1 MARSERF
8 ELPTLGF
15 EVRCSIQ
22 LSYERVPGARLPDL
36 AGQGQQP
43 AAGPKGAGPTDQLHG
58 YLRRFGG
65 LISYGV
71 DLPDLY
77 RQAGVYTG
85 RILKGTKSADLP
97 ITQPTRFLLVIDLKT
112 AKLLGLTLSPGLLS
126 IADEVIE
133 VKRRNARV
141 AGNQAASDTSG

>member
-1 MARSERF
+1 
-8 ELPTLGF
+8 
-15 EVRCSIQ
+15 
-22 LSYERVPGARLPDL
+22 VPGARLPDL

-58 YLRRFGG
+58 YPRRSGG

-71 DLPDLY
+71 DLPDMY

-85 RILKGTKSADLP
+85 RILKGTKPADLP
-97 ITQPTRFLLVIDLKT
+97 IMQPTGFLLVINLKT
-112 AKLLGLTLSPGLLS
+112 AKLLGLTLSPGLLT

-133 VKRRNARV
+133 RSAAMPALPATRLAAIRPDECRVLTFRRIL
-141 AGNQAASDTSG
+141 